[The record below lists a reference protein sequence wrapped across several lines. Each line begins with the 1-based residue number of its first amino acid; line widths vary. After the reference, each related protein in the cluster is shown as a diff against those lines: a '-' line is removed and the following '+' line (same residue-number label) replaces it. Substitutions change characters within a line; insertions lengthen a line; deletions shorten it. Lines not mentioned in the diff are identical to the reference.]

1 MRWRGFLA
9 IILISAA
16 VIYFLWMLKAG
27 KDKVVEDV
35 ETFSQTHIELTKANM
50 SSLANMIQ
58 SFSLQTGRTP
68 DSLQEFQKFY
78 RMPVSS
84 QDVWGTSIRYERIS
98 DDKFRLISAGP
109 DKTFTTTDDISLD
122 F

>member
-1 MRWRGFLA
+1 MRGRGFLA

-35 ETFSQTHIELTKANM
+35 EMFSQTHVELTKANM
-50 SSLANMIQ
+50 SSLAHMIQ
-58 SFSLQTGRTP
+58 SYSIQTGRTP

-78 RMPVSS
+78 RIPVTS
-84 QDVWGTSIRYERIS
+84 QDAWGTSMRYERIS
-98 DDKFRLISAGP
+98 DEKFRLISAGP
-109 DKTFTTTDDISLD
+109 DRTFSTTDDISLD
-122 F
+122 Y

>member
-1 MRWRGFLA
+1 MKWRGFLA
-9 IILISAA
+9 IILISTA
-16 VIYFLWMLKAG
+16 VIYLLWMLKAG

-35 ETFSQTHIELTKANM
+35 EMFSQTHIELTKANM

-84 QDVWGTSIRYERIS
+84 QDAWGTSIRYERIS